1 VWPIE
6 LGCLPNNYGGINLP
20 FAYWGEG
27 MARPRPFL
35 FCRYEMLIDGE
46 MLDAKGQISALTE
59 LQGDYKATTA
69 AAERNKRRDSAII
82 RPRSV
87 KIEKEEVLVWS
98 VVRRI
103 GTRVSVEPDRKG
115 TKLEERSVDDPGV
128 FYSDFI
134 AIPRLG
140 AMAVDDRSGD
150 PHLGGKAAI
159 QRFKA
164 IFEHLDGAEARV
176 HLTTKPSD
184 VDKALKTWDLTEFSF
199 VVRPYNPHPPGDL
212 SKDLSEDFKRDGIGR
227 ERGTFRPFPGHKMK
241 PSTDG
246 PIAAVKELA
255 DDGYGQYAFK
265 GKTEDGHTAQIKA
278 PQFDND
284 RATNQRRQAE
294 PRELRVV
301 IDTDYD
307 VDDALLNHVV
317 TALRK
322 FYD

>member
-1 VWPIE
+1 
-6 LGCLPNNYGGINLP
+6 
-20 FAYWGEG
+20 

-35 FCRYEMLIDGE
+35 FCRYQMLKDE
-46 MLDAKGQISALTE
+46 EPLDAKGQLSALTE
-59 LQGDYKATTA
+59 LQGEYKATTA

-87 KIEKEEVLVWS
+87 KIDNETVLAWS

-103 GTRVSVEPDRKG
+103 GTRISIEPDRKG
-115 TKLEERSVDDPGV
+115 TKLEERAVDDPGV
-128 FYSDFI
+128 FFTDFI

-140 AMAVDDRSGD
+140 AMAVDDRSGE
-150 PHLGGKAAI
+150 PHLGSKAAI
-159 QRFKA
+159 QRFRA
-164 IFEHLDGAEARV
+164 IFEHLEGAEV
-176 HLTTKPSD
+176 TVQLTTTPSD

-199 VVRPYNPHPPGDL
+199 VVRPFNPHPPGDL

-227 ERGTFRPFPGHKMK
+227 ERGTFRPFAGQRMK
-241 PSTDG
+241 PSANG

-265 GKTEDGHTAQIKA
+265 GKTEDGHSAQIKA
-278 PQFDND
+278 PQFDDD
-284 RATNQRRQAE
+284 RATNQKRQAE
-294 PRELRVV
+294 PRELRVI

-307 VDDALLNHVV
+307 VDDAVLHHTV

-322 FYD
+322 FYE